1 MMAEAAR
8 GRDWTVHAPPLR
20 DQWGVHHSKAFL
32 VKFERGLRVVV
43 MTANLIYQD
52 CNTKTQGLWYQ
63 DFPRC
68 AHRSPNP
75 LESALPAFI
84 ARLLRCRQ

>member
-1 MMAEAAR
+1 M
-8 GRDWTVHAPPLR
+8 HAPPLR

-32 VKFERGLRVVV
+32 VHFERGLRVIV

-68 AHRSPNP
+68 AGPSVSP
-75 LESALPAFI
+75 LEQCCAATQVMLPTNPTSNDAE
-84 ARLLRCRQ
+84 LQWQG